1 LHLNLY
7 RQMKKPH
14 REEPKDKDYIYGAR
28 AVMEAMEAGRQIDKV
43 LVRKGLDSELRNDV
57 AEQARKSGIPIQ
69 VVPPETLDR
78 IARGA
83 NHQGVLAF
91 TGVIRYAD
99 LEDILTSATQRG
111 EVPLIV
117 MLDQVSDVRNFGAI
131 ARTAECMGAH
141 AIVIPEQGAARIN
154 ADAMKVS
161 AGALN
166 YLPVCRAAHLMDAV
180 HLLKDLGVTLV
191 ALTEKATENIFNC
204 PLTDPVCLLFGSE
217 DDGINPRLLRSADHL
232 AGIPMFGNI
241 GSLNVSVAA
250 GMVLAETMRQR
261 RFTDPLA

>member
-1 LHLNLY
+1 
-7 RQMKKPH
+7 MKRPPR
-14 REEPKDKDYIYGAR
+14 REEPKEKDYIYGAR
-28 AVMEAMEAGRQIDKV
+28 AVMEAMEAGSQIDKI
-43 LVRKGLDSELRNDV
+43 LVKKGIESELRADV
-57 AEQARKSGIPIQ
+57 TALAKKSSIPVQI
-69 VVPPETLDR
+69 VPPETLDR

-99 LEDILTSATQRG
+99 LEEIIMSAKDRG
-111 EVPLIV
+111 EVLLIV

-166 YLPVCRAAHLMDAV
+166 YLPVCRTAHLQDTV
-180 HLLKDLGVTLV
+180 HLLKELGVTIV
-191 ALTEKATENIFNC
+191 ALTEKASENIFEC
-204 PLTDPVCLLFGSE
+204 PLTDPLCLVFGSE
-217 DDGINPRLLRSADHL
+217 DSGITPRLQRSADHL
-232 AGIPMFGNI
+232 ARIPMFGNI

-261 RFTDPLA
+261 RYLDPIA